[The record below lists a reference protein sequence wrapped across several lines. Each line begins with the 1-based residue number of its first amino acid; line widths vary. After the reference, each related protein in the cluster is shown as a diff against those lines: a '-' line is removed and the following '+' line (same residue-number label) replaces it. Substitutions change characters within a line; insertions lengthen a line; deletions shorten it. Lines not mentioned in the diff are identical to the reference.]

1 MGLVKNG
8 CYSKLPCDDNAHY
21 YQADRSRYFPD
32 FSEVDPEKLYYV
44 EPWDISDISYPYDW
58 SYDGGPRPIEDF
70 IPPYLHDT
78 LKAVV
83 DKVAH
88 EVSVHSEIFSPFS
101 QFLELLNYEMA
112 LLDDPG
118 KCQACL
124 ESLTCGAV
132 DLGCRQVKC
141 GADDILVSSPFAE
154 NGFLS
159 SESYMAFVLPYEKKV
174 VEEIKK
180 QCDNIHL
187 YVHTCGWIGD
197 RLDLMMQSDFD
208 RIDTLD
214 PPPLGTVELKEAVE
228 QTKGHVFIKGNID
241 PVHTLLLGD
250 KEMVKDA
257 VDNRLSI
264 AKSGGGYILSTACS
278 VGPPTKPELLQYMVE
293 RVHEMGCYD
302 VD

>member
-1 MGLVKNG
+1 
-8 CYSKLPCDDNAHY
+8 
-21 YQADRSRYFPD
+21 
-32 FSEVDPEKLYYV
+32 
-44 EPWDISDISYPYDW
+44 
-58 SYDGGPRPIEDF
+58 
-70 IPPYLHDT
+70 
-78 LKAVV
+78 
-83 DKVAH
+83 
-88 EVSVHSEIFSPFS
+88 
-101 QFLELLNYEMA
+101 
-112 LLDDPG
+112 
-118 KCQACL
+118 
-124 ESLTCGAV
+124 
-132 DLGCRQVKC
+132 
-141 GADDILVSSPFAE
+141 
-154 NGFLS
+154 
-159 SESYMAFVLPYEKKV
+159 MAFVLPYEKKV